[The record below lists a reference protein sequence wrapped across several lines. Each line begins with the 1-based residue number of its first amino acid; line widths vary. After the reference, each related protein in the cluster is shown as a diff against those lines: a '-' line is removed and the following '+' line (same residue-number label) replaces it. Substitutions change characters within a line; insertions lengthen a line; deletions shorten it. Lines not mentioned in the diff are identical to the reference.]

1 MTFILNGESPML
13 KSMTAFGRARVK
25 NEAGDRDITAE
36 IKSVNSRYLDC
47 TVKLPK
53 MYSALEERIK
63 AYLTERG
70 ISRGKVEIYIGV
82 DVIEQTGLTV
92 TLDHASAKS

>member
-1 MTFILNGESPML
+1 ML

-53 MYSALEERIK
+53 M
-63 AYLTERG
+63 
-70 ISRGKVEIYIGV
+70 
-82 DVIEQTGLTV
+82 
-92 TLDHASAKS
+92 